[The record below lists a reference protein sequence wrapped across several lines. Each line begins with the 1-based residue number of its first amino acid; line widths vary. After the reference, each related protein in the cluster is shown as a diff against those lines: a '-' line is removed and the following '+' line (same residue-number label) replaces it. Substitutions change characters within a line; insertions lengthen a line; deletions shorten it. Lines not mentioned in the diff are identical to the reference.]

1 MTVLLVLAM
10 FAAFILFDWFT
21 GKRPV
26 TTDERLFDHSK
37 DEFAELGKKINF
49 EQTHN
54 GPRPVLTERYDNGC
68 TVLIEELRKKHPDD
82 IVPTLNMMGT
92 NGTRKLHGVL

>member
-37 DEFAELGKKINF
+37 DEFAELGVTMADGGKKI
-49 EQTHN
+49 
-54 GPRPVLTERYDNGC
+54 
-68 TVLIEELRKKHPDD
+68 
-82 IVPTLNMMGT
+82 
-92 NGTRKLHGVL
+92 